1 MVVLPLV
8 GLVWNGGL
16 LACRGMETFCS
27 SWGTAAR
34 AVLTGRTTKPGAKD
48 LGKETLEHLVVVVMV
63 DDDDVVRDVMV
74 VDLWVSHK
82 VDRACRATSEQTKQ
96 TGCALAPRNN
106 PVLLLPA
113 PVSSRR
119 RA

>member
-1 MVVLPLV
+1 M
-8 GLVWNGGL
+8 WNGGL
-16 LACRGMETFCS
+16 LPPPWIPCRGKETFCG
-27 SWGTAAR
+27 SWGTVAR
-34 AVLTGRTTKPGAKD
+34 AVPTGRTTKPGAKD
-48 LGKETLEHLVVVVMV
+48 LGKETLEYLVVVVMV
-63 DDDDVVRDVMV
+63 DDDDDVVVVRDV
-74 VDLWVSHK
+74 DLWVAHK

-106 PVLLLPA
+106 PVLRLPA